1 MIACAHMGWGRQNCD
16 HSEDAGVICQ
26 GPDRSRDC
34 LAECGSGYFINEKDQ
49 TCGRCS
55 HNCKECALSPENCT
69 VCENGKFL
77 NQSGETTSCVV
88 NCIKGYFGDPNSK
101 ECRKCSS
108 SCADCFNTSNNCTEC
123 YPNMYL
129 LKSSCVA
136 NCTRRANKI
145 VSGVPD
151 LRLVGRNS
159 SVEGRVELRHN
170 GEWGTV
176 CDDSFDMFDAAVIC
190 RQLKLGKAQALFPSA
205 KFGQGTGR
213 IWMDD
218 VQCIGTEIRLQDC
231 KMHSGKYSKHTLT
244 SFKSLL
250 KTFFI

>member
-55 HNCKECALSPENCT
+55 HDCKECDLSPENCT

-77 NQSGETTSCVV
+77 NQSGETRSCVV
-88 NCIKGYFGDPNSK
+88 NCIKGYFGDPDSK
-101 ECRKCSS
+101 ECQKCSP
-108 SCADCFNTSNNCTEC
+108 SCADCFNVSNNCTEC
-123 YPNMYL
+123 HPNMYL

-136 NCTRRANKI
+136 NCSRRSNKI

-151 LRLVGRNS
+151 IRLVGVNS
-159 SVEGRVELRHN
+159 SVEGRVELLHN

-176 CDDSFDMFDAAVIC
+176 CDDAFDIFDAAVIC
-190 RQLKLGKAQALFPSA
+190 RQLKLGKAERFLPSA
-205 KFGQGTGR
+205 HFGQGTGR

-218 VQCIGTEIRLQDC
+218 LQCIGTEIRLQDC
-231 KMHSGKYSKHTLT
+231 KMNSGKYSMYY
-244 SFKSLL
+244 SLL
-250 KTFFI
+250 RACAVNEF